1 MKRWCGVLFMFVAL
15 SVCAQ
20 STNATLSGTV
30 LDPTG
35 ARVPN
40 VQVTAQNTQT
50 GVVLTNVTNDAGVY
64 VFPSLQPG
72 TYRVAAE
79 LPGFRK
85 YVLNDLVVDVSARM
99 TINIP
104 LELGTAQESVEVVA
118 PPESLSA
125 STASVGDVI
134 NGRAIQE
141 LPLPDRDALGLVL
154 TQAGLVGDNFSGTR
168 ISALNVTRDGVN
180 VMDQYIHLGVNSTT
194 LAKVDEIEE
203 VRVTEFPG

>member
-1 MKRWCGVLFMFVAL
+1 MKRWCGVLFLFVAV
-15 SVCAQ
+15 SVYAQ

-30 LDPTG
+30 LDPAG
-35 ARVPN
+35 ARIPN

-50 GVVLTNVTNDAGVY
+50 GIVLTSLTNDAGVY
-64 VFPSLQPG
+64 VFPSVQPG
-72 TYRVAAE
+72 TYRLTAE
-79 LPGFRK
+79 LAGFRK

-104 LELGTAQESVEVVA
+104 LELGTTQESVEVLA

-141 LPLPDRDALGLVL
+141 SPLPDRDALGLVR

-168 ISALNVTRDGVN
+168 ISALNVSSYGII
-180 VMDQYIHLGVNSTT
+180 VMDQYITVGVNSTT
-194 LAKVDEIEE
+194 LA
-203 VRVTEFPG
+203 